1 MHFQSE
7 TVFNSKFI
15 DLERKYQV
23 SKLRLYWLMMVRS
36 EYIIKVGFEI
46 YCRLV
51 SSDCPGEFDTII
63 RPELD
68 MDLCGEKAHERNDR
82 KSGSE
87 TQVANDHFHSHC
99 TPFFTQTS
107 NCSRRQYN
115 SKVHEIKIL
124 YQEIWIL
131 SLSVGLCLKDEFAV
145 FSKTESSRKTLT
157 LLTVQTSKC
166 YTLKQNSS
174 FCLAS
179 HITFLIISLVVWYFI
194 QFIVTVFK

>member
-1 MHFQSE
+1 M
-7 TVFNSKFI
+7 
-15 DLERKYQV
+15 
-23 SKLRLYWLMMVRS
+23 RLYWLRIVRS

-68 MDLCGEKAHERNDR
+68 MDLCGEKAHERNVR
-82 KSGSE
+82 KSGSK

-124 YQEIWIL
+124 YQEIWI
-131 SLSVGLCLKDEFAV
+131 SQCVGLCLKDEFAV